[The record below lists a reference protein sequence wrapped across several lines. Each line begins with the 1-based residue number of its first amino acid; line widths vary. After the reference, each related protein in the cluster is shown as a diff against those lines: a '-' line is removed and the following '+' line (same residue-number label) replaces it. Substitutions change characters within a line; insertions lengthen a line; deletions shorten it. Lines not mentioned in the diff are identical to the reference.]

1 MVITVGLNF
10 FFNLVFIV
18 FMIHLFDLDVKAS
31 AAPCGRLF
39 GKRLL
44 FLLHLSSGHL
54 DTETLS
60 VFTIEFLQSLF
71 GVIQFVRTVTD
82 VILIKV
88 KVSKAIRFLLDLCR
102 WSLLFASKRWKIIKA
117 CQAVAS
123 RF

>member
-31 AAPCGRLF
+31 ATPCGRLF

-60 VFTIEFLQSLF
+60 VFTIEVLQSLF

-102 WSLLFASKRWKIIKA
+102 WSLFFASKGRKIIKA
-117 CQAVAS
+117 C
-123 RF
+123 